1 MSAVP
6 ERRLADP
13 AAPWWTMADI
23 AARAGLAE
31 VTIRRERLPEWER
44 DQKLPFPRPL
54 PWSKRQLRWHTQAV
68 LRWFEMRETAAM
80 AVPVRLSIVQGGRP

>member
-1 MSAVP
+1 MSSAP
-6 ERRLADP
+6 ARRLADP
-13 AAPWWTMADI
+13 SAPWWTMADI
-23 AARAGLAE
+23 AHRAGLAE
-31 VTIRRERLPEWER
+31 YTIRRERLPEWER

-80 AVPVRLSIVQGGRP
+80 AAPVRLAVVQGGRP